1 MYKRQNVTSI
11 SSKIDNLDPELQ
23 ADRPDIKD
31 DPMPG
36 TSELSY
42 NLSLSMD
49 RGPLNVRLSM
59 NHQGEFLEEYN
70 DSSAEDR
77 WYDEATFVDVNA
89 SYRLRDNI
97 ALYADFNNLT
107 NQPLRYYQGSSQYL
121 MQEEYYNRKIT
132 IGIKADL

>member
-1 MYKRQNVTSI
+1 MPSAYNGFELEKAVNGGDASLVGYELAFQRQIFPGLGLYMNVTSI

-49 RGPLNVRLSM
+49 RGPLNFEFENFFVFAFIIMIASMLLS
-59 NHQGEFLEEYN
+59 
-70 DSSAEDR
+70 
-77 WYDEATFVDVNA
+77 
-89 SYRLRDNI
+89 
-97 ALYADFNNLT
+97 
-107 NQPLRYYQGSSQYL
+107 
-121 MQEEYYNRKIT
+121 RKYIL
-132 IGIKADL
+132 K

>member
-1 MYKRQNVTSI
+1 MNVTSI

-70 DSSAEDR
+70 DTAAEDR

-107 NQPLRYYQGSSQYL
+107 NQPLRYYQGS
-121 MQEEYYNRKIT
+121 
-132 IGIKADL
+132 